1 MSSTRCSDLRWCY
14 LQQTVHFFQSD
25 THPVIPNK
33 LAFTSL
39 HCSIS
44 NYTFDRRDSDLI
56 NLRTNMIQI
65 NIRPKHLQFAIT
77 NQIWWDLP
85 RTVNETYLVWLMF
98 QVLSNQHY
106 PHRTNQTLRSWANA
120 VFQNRGVCG
129 QVFPPLLSPSPVI
142 SFFFFFALV
151 RTFSTV
157 TLATQASQFQL
168 GSAGIDWCITISR
181 LK

>member
-1 MSSTRCSDLRWCY
+1 MFRFTLMLSPTNSPFFPVRYARR
-14 LQQTVHFFQSD
+14 HF
-25 THPVIPNK
+25 NK

-39 HCSIS
+39 HCSMS
-44 NYTFDRRDSDLI
+44 NYSFDRRDSDLI

-142 SFFFFFALV
+142 SFFFFFCSRPNVLDGNACY
-151 RTFSTV
+151 
-157 TLATQASQFQL
+157 
-168 GSAGIDWCITISR
+168 AG
-181 LK
+181 